1 MSPTRQ
7 LPPEQDEPHPIN
19 STTNDASTTTLDS
32 ITNETEGLKHACTT
46 CSTRPITRSGDGGGG
61 ASHVTEEIATM
72 VNMHEKQ
79 VRPSLARRVAMA
91 AAMAVTLMEPVR
103 RTPTEPGLYRQGLLH
118 AADPLL
124 ERL

>member
-7 LPPEQDEPHPIN
+7 LSTEQDESHPIN
-19 STTNDASTTTLDS
+19 STSNDVSATTLDGKEL
-32 ITNETEGLKHACTT
+32 NLRVCAT

-61 ASHVTEEIATM
+61 ASYVTEEIATM
-72 VNMHEKQ
+72 VNMREKQ